1 MPNGMKS
8 LSTSTRRTRRA
19 FSLVEMLTVIA
30 IMGILASISIGAF
43 GGARQGAVDQKD
55 KRNAQEIAS
64 TAAIASAAGAQFLV
78 PGDERATIN
87 NLRTGCTPSQGAFK
101 GRLFKLS
108 NLAEPEINGAMRFL
122 ALNDS
127 ELQYRLDG
135 TP

>member
-1 MPNGMKS
+1 
-8 LSTSTRRTRRA
+8 
-19 FSLVEMLTVIA
+19 MLTVIA

-64 TAAIASAAGAQFLV
+64 TAAIACAAGAQFLV

-87 NLRTGCTPSQGAFK
+87 NLRAGCTPSQGAFK

>member
-1 MPNGMKS
+1 MKS